1 MKSVEVKFND
11 FSENGEKFMT
21 SYHYSRMEKEG
32 QLSSALI
39 FWCGGTAHKLD
50 LMLLMKVA
58 RAAVGFLATSK
69 LLRLS
74 FVHLFGP
81 FDLVSCHFRKMQS
94 DFHFAHNCYKV
105 KVG

>member
-39 FWCGGTAHKLD
+39 FWCGAPAHKQD
-50 LMLLMKVA
+50 FMFLMKVA
-58 RAAVGFLATSK
+58 RAAV
-69 LLRLS
+69 
-74 FVHLFGP
+74 
-81 FDLVSCHFRKMQS
+81 
-94 DFHFAHNCYKV
+94 
-105 KVG
+105 